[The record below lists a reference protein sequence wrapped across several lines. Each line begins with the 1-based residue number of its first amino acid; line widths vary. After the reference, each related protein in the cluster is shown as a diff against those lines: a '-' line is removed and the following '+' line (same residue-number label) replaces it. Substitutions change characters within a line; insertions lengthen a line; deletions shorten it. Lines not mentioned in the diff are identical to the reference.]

1 MPKGPILG
9 PPLVSSTP
17 STPSTPSTSTESM
30 KKQNFRVG
38 KLTSRKH
45 SLLTCKRLS
54 SIAFETDAQSG
65 SSAMPDSQTL
75 SCYMLETPSRFE
87 DMLISNAENM
97 RSHVVVCLHREVP
110 NLFRFIQNLRAPNI
124 PRNELQD
131 IVLLCR
137 SRPRSRVYELINI
150 FPRVYFMI
158 VSAIH
163 SHAINVIGFLTGMI
177 G

>member
-1 MPKGPILG
+1 
-9 PPLVSSTP
+9 V
-17 STPSTPSTSTESM
+17 
-30 KKQNFRVG
+30 KKQSFRVG

-137 SRPRSRVYELINI
+137 GRPRSRVYELINI

-158 VSAIH
+158 VSAIY
-163 SHAINVIGFLTGMI
+163 SHIINVTGF
-177 G
+177 